1 MTINIALPKARAR
14 LRSTAASRTN
24 SLKLRDK
31 KIHKMGVD
39 DS

>member
-24 SLKLRDK
+24 SLKRRDN
-31 KIHKMGVD
+31 KIHKGAVD